1 MLLKSDGS
9 SDDPVSL
16 LINDGSSDDPV
27 SLLINDGSSDCMR
40 LVAELVKE
48 STNEG
53 ADGVNILPMKV
64 GTDAVA
70 TAAIDVS
77 ACPFVSINVMPV
89 RNNNINPVK
98 PYVATGTPSNVNIS
112 AILYII

>member
-1 MLLKSDGS
+1 
-9 SDDPVSL
+9 
-16 LINDGSSDDPV
+16 
-27 SLLINDGSSDCMR
+27 MR
-40 LVAELVKE
+40 SVADWVKL

-53 ADGVNILPMKV
+53 AEGVNIVPTKA
-64 GTDAVA
+64 GTEAVA

-77 ACPFVSINVMPV
+77 APPFVSINVIPV
-89 RNNNINPVK
+89 RNTNISPVK